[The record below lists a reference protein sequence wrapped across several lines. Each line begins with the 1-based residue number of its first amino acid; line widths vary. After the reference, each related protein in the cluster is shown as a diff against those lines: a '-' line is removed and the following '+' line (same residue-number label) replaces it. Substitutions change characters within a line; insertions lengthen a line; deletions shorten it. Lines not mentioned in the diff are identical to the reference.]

1 MATSTCSCRI
11 INWFWNFHLDKKIFL
26 RFNIFLH
33 KFSNKFILKLNH
45 TLPVFNTH
53 ADIRQVAVWSSTHFP
68 KQASDWNQRHWACK
82 RQTADVQQPWR
93 VLHESHKWGCKT
105 LPMVHFSSLGTA
117 GNNQQWWNYLHN
129 GFSSMQQKEKLVI
142 KTTSHGQ
149 QTTSH

>member
-1 MATSTCSCRI
+1 MVQVLGWQDLQVWGRWFIGNLFVHNLMSTDC
-11 INWFWNFHLDKKIFL
+11 FKIPP
-26 RFNIFLH
+26 RQEQNI
-33 KFSNKFILKLNH
+33 
-45 TLPVFNTH
+45 TH
-53 ADIRQVAVWSSTHFP
+53 SLSSTHMQVALWSSTHFP

-93 VLHESHKWGCKT
+93 ILHQSHKWGCKT

-117 GNNQQWWNYLHN
+117 SNNQQWWNYPHN
-129 GFSSMQQKEKLVI
+129 GVSSMQQKEKLVI